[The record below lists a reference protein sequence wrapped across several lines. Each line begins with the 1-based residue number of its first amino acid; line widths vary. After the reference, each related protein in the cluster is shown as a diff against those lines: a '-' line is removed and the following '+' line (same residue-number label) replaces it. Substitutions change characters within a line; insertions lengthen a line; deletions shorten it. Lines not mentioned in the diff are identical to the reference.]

1 MIFNLYKKKTYNIS
15 SSYLFWGTTI
25 FIVLAPIFLS
35 FNSINDFTFSRIT
48 YPGNRK
54 DYFFTLP
61 VSFLFFIPIL
71 LLGLLKLNKDL
82 EISLLFIFILFGF
95 INYFLNKELQIFLL
109 LAKIAA
115 PVLMLLGFQIYIQKK
130 FLFLKKKNIHKVVKE
145 YNHILIIIFVIIFFV
160 TLISQFYT
168 KSKFH
173 WLIDGIVIYNYH
185 QYFSLI
191 FILLLG
197 ILADN
202 NQRYMFLLVYIL
214 SYYLYSLTTND
225 TNLIL
230 LFLFG
235 IFYLLNLFKKGY
247 LISLSKI
254 FNFFVISFIF
264 IYPFSL
270 IIFFSY
276 FNDFDFNTNLLS
288 RYNIINMFFE
298 KMNFIELLIP
308 IKISSFFANKYYHN
322 EFIVITSTVGLI
334 GAFLFYYIFFKR
346 IWLISKYYPYIS
358 ISISLFSIL
367 SGITITT
374 NLHPYTLVISSFF
387 ISYYYVLSKIKS
399 QKFM

>member
-61 VSFLFFIPIL
+61 VSFLFFIPIM
-71 LLGLLKLNKDL
+71 LLGLLKLNTDI
-82 EISLLFIFILFGF
+82 EISLLFIFILLGSINFF
-95 INYFLNKELQIFLL
+95 INKELQIFLL

-115 PVLMLLGFQIYIQKK
+115 PVLMLLGFQIYMQKK
-130 FLFLKKKNIHKVVKE
+130 FLFLEKKNIHKVVKE

-168 KSKFH
+168 KSKFN

-202 NQRYMFLLVYIL
+202 NQRYMFLLVYTL

-225 TNLIL
+225 TNFIL
-230 LFLFG
+230 LFLIG
-235 IFYLLNLFKKGY
+235 IFYLINILKKGY

-254 FNFFVISFIF
+254 FNIFVISFIF

-270 IIFFSY
+270 IIFFLY
-276 FNDFDFNTNLLS
+276 FNTFDFNLNLLS
-288 RYNIINMFFE
+288 RFNVTNTFFE
-298 KMNFIELLIP
+298 SMNFIELLIP
-308 IKISSFFANKYYHN
+308 IKISSYTISKYYHN
-322 EFIVITSTVGLI
+322 EFMVITSAVGLI
-334 GAFLFYYIFFKR
+334 GTFLFYYIFFKR
-346 IWLISKYYPYIS
+346 IWLISRYYPYIS
-358 ISISLFSIL
+358 ISISLISIL

-374 NLHPYTLVISSFF
+374 NLHPYTFVILSFF